1 MEENKLP
8 SSDDLFTET
17 QVDISS
23 LIDIVPMGS
32 PDIILTIFAQRVDN
46 LNYISSALRS
56 FPDIVSYIDRNPYL
70 EARLVFN
77 GKRNFDRFVSSLK
90 NCLTP
95 HGGGIQLNVYLGS
108 VLNSGWLIDI
118 KPCYSQQITA
128 SHPLAYKK
136 LLQVLEN
143 NL

>member
-1 MEENKLP
+1 
-8 SSDDLFTET
+8 
-17 QVDISS
+17 
-23 LIDIVPMGS
+23 MGS
-32 PDIILTIFAQRVDN
+32 TDIILTIFAQRVDN
-46 LNYISSALRS
+46 LDNISCALRS
-56 FPDIVSYIDRNPYL
+56 FPDIVSYIDKSPNI
-70 EARLVFN
+70 EARLDFN
-77 GKRNFDRFVSSLK
+77 EKRNFDRFVSFLK

-95 HGGGIQLNVYLGS
+95 HGGFIQLNVYLGS

-128 SHPLAYKK
+128 SHPLTYKK